1 MMPFTYDVIA
11 SLYKEQCHQLTFEL
25 SCKKDSGGCRH
36 LCKVK
41 ITEDQAEI
49 SIGIIRSQLK
59 FFISF
64 LIIANCFA
72 HPYAGYQGY
81 LLKRKLHL
89 ANQVG

>member
-1 MMPFTYDVIA
+1 MPFTYDVIA

-25 SCKKDSGGCRH
+25 SCKKGSGGCH

-41 ITEDQAEI
+41 ITGTSTDQHRHYSFYI
-49 SIGIIRSQLK
+49 KSFVSI
-59 FFISF
+59 
-64 LIIANCFA
+64 LIIANYFA